1 MAESERGGGESVGDG
16 RVDAGV
22 VPVVLSVGVQG
33 ELEDVEDARAQDDGE
48 PLVVGDVLDHGPD
61 VSPAIISVLYNPD
74 QCQSGIQC
82 ICTYDDYGSKKL
94 HFCKKNRKKLVKSK
108 E

>member
-48 PLVVGDVLDHGPD
+48 PLVVGDVLEHGAHYLP
-61 VSPAIISVLYNPD
+61 SLL
-74 QCQSGIQC
+74 
-82 ICTYDDYGSKKL
+82 K
-94 HFCKKNRKKLVKSK
+94 
-108 E
+108 

>member
-22 VPVVLSVGVQG
+22 VLVVLSVGVQG

-48 PLVVGDVLDHGPD
+48 PLVVGDVLEHGAHYLP
-61 VSPAIISVLYNPD
+61 SLL
-74 QCQSGIQC
+74 
-82 ICTYDDYGSKKL
+82 K
-94 HFCKKNRKKLVKSK
+94 
-108 E
+108 